1 MRVSI
6 FQSKEMEIE
15 FKELVN
21 EIIPSLNE
29 CVNCNI
35 FECKC
40 CYNFTVNCSSYRKL
54 KCKNCEKYKRT
65 KEILFQNYSNKSLDC
80 IVNFLIDL
88 FKISDY
94 SIDFFN
100 DLKPINDEVKRKKD
114 FFLIENDAK
123 KHIFKEQYS
132 NGKIIYYFKG
142 RKYRLFSKHILK
154 NIVVFFP
161 FFFRNGFC
169 QH

>member
-1 MRVSI
+1 
-6 FQSKEMEIE
+6 MEIE

-21 EIIPSLNE
+21 EIILSLNE

-40 CYNFTVNCSSYRKL
+40 CYNFTVNCSSCRKL

-65 KEILFQNYSNKSLDC
+65 KEILFQNYSNKSLDG

-100 DLKPINDEVKRKKD
+100 DLKPINDEVKKRI
-114 FFLIENDAK
+114 FFN
-123 KHIFKEQYS
+123 
-132 NGKIIYYFKG
+132 
-142 RKYRLFSKHILK
+142 
-154 NIVVFFP
+154 
-161 FFFRNGFC
+161 
-169 QH
+169 